1 MGRLEKE
8 WDLEGGGGYGCAW
21 NIFIIF
27 FFLGTKERLEHSR
40 GDVGREC
47 GRFWVRSV
55 GEGRVGKGSQGF
67 FFSFPV

>member
-1 MGRLEKE
+1 MDALGIYFL
-8 WDLEGGGGYGCAW
+8 
-21 NIFIIF
+21 FF

-67 FFSFPV
+67 FFFLSRLRFYV